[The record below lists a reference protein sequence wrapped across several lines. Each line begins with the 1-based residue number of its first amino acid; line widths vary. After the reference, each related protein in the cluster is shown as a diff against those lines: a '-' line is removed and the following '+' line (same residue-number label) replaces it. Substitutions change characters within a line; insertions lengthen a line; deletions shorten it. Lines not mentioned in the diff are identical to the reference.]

1 MTDATPS
8 FEQLLKNLDQAMFAD
23 RHRLRR
29 QLHDLRK
36 KAGDAPIDAE
46 RLAQWLER
54 FQASVAKVEA
64 RRRSVPVMRYDDSL
78 PIAAKRDEI
87 KAALEKHQVLV
98 IAGETGSGK
107 TTQLPKICLEIGR
120 GVHGLIG
127 HTQPRRLAAR
137 SVATRVAEEIGTPL
151 GELVGYQVRF
161 EDQSKDS
168 SLIKLMTDGILLAE
182 TQHDRFLEKYDTIIV
197 DEAHERSLNIDF
209 LLGYLKTLLPRRP
222 DLKVIITSA
231 TIDLER
237 FSQHFN
243 GAPIVEVS
251 GRTYPV
257 ETWYRPL
264 SAEVDEDGNRVEDDL
279 TVDQGILAALDE
291 IDAHEKSIGK
301 RPGDVLVFLPGE
313 REIRDAAEVL
323 RKANLKFTEVL
334 PLYARLTPAEQQK
347 IFQPRPG
354 RKIVLATNVA
364 ETSLTVPGIRYVID
378 SGTARISRYSYRAK
392 VQRLPIEAVSQASAN
407 QRKGRCGRVEPGIC
421 IRLYSEEDFL
431 GRPEFTDPEILRT
444 NLAAVILQML
454 HLRLGQI
461 EDFPFIEPPDGKAIS
476 DGFNLLQELSAVNR
490 ENQLTPLGRQLAR
503 LPIDPRL
510 GRMLLEAA
518 KLGSMAEVLIVASAL
533 SVQDVRERPADRQQQ
548 ADQAHAQWK
557 DPDSDFAALINLWR
571 GFEEQRQAL
580 GSNALRTWCRKNF
593 LNYLRLREWRD
604 AHRQLTLIVRELKL
618 DAQLRAERERKGA
631 EATARGQDRSH
642 KGTDTPR
649 GSGLDREE
657 GGTGAKD
664 RGQDRSNKGTD
675 TPRGSG
681 LDHDEG
687 SAGAKDRGQDRS
699 NKGTS
704 ARGSGLDREER
715 NAAAEDRGQDHSHK
729 GANTRRGSG
738 LDREEGPAGGKD
750 RGQDHSHKGTDTLCG
765 SGLDREE
772 GSAETKA
779 DTGQKDRAH
788 AEGPVR
794 TTDKRVNA
802 KLVQQAEASEAA
814 VRAKSY
820 AAVHKAILSGLL
832 SQVGHKTEEGDFL
845 GARQRRFWVHPS
857 SVIGRKKPNW
867 IMAAELVET
876 TKLFARMVA
885 KIEPDWIEPLAKHL
899 IKTNHFEPHWEK
911 KRGQVVAFEQV
922 TLYGMIVVARRPVHF
937 GPIDPPAAREL
948 FIREGLVRGEIHS
961 RAKALTANRELL
973 ELFDELEAK
982 ARRRDIIADEDTLFA
997 YYDARL
1003 PQDIYQTASFETWYK
1018 RESAKNPQLLV
1029 MRDEDVLARDASEVT
1044 AAQYP
1049 DHLRIGELQLPL
1061 EYHFEPN
1068 HPRDGVTLRVPA
1080 PLLPQLRAER
1090 LAWLVPGLIEAKA
1103 VALVRN
1109 LPKAI
1114 RKNFVPVPDF
1124 VKAALSKI
1132 TFGEGALPDA
1142 LGRELLRMTGA
1153 RVPDEAWAE
1162 AALGLESH
1170 LKMNIEVVDARGKFL
1185 GEGRDLAELTA
1196 RFSEASQAAL
1206 APPQQK
1212 AEQKPVEAKG
1222 FAQVAEKAQAK
1233 MAGLSMTVYPA
1244 LVEENAVVKEGRFPT
1259 QAEADYQHRRAL
1271 QRLLLQQLAEPA
1283 KYLRNK
1289 LPGLTEL
1296 ALLYR
1301 DMGKVDALVE
1311 DILLAS
1317 LDSCILDGEA
1327 QLPRDGAALASLAE
1341 RKRGDWATH
1350 AERLARLTL
1359 DILKLWHGL
1368 QKRFKGKIDLAQAV
1382 ALNDI
1387 KAQLGNLIYPGF
1399 VRETPTEWLKE
1410 YPRYL
1415 KTIEQRFEK
1424 IGAQLQR
1431 DRVWSGELA
1440 GYWEQYQARLNK
1452 HQQEGK
1458 RDPELALY
1466 RWMLEEYRVS
1476 LWAQQ
1481 LGTKMAVSDKR
1492 LNKQWSQVEA

>member
-1 MTDATPS
+1 
-8 FEQLLKNLDQAMFAD
+8 
-23 RHRLRR
+23 
-29 QLHDLRK
+29 
-36 KAGDAPIDAE
+36 
-46 RLAQWLER
+46 
-54 FQASVAKVEA
+54 
-64 RRRSVPVMRYDDSL
+64 
-78 PIAAKRDEI
+78 
-87 KAALEKHQVLV
+87 
-98 IAGETGSGK
+98 
-107 TTQLPKICLEIGR
+107 
-120 GVHGLIG
+120 
-127 HTQPRRLAAR
+127 
-137 SVATRVAEEIGTPL
+137 
-151 GELVGYQVRF
+151 
-161 EDQSKDS
+161 
-168 SLIKLMTDGILLAE
+168 
-182 TQHDRFLEKYDTIIV
+182 
-197 DEAHERSLNIDF
+197 
-209 LLGYLKTLLPRRP
+209 
-222 DLKVIITSA
+222 
-231 TIDLER
+231 
-237 FSQHFN
+237 
-243 GAPIVEVS
+243 
-251 GRTYPV
+251 
-257 ETWYRPL
+257 
-264 SAEVDEDGNRVEDDL
+264 
-279 TVDQGILAALDE
+279 
-291 IDAHEKSIGK
+291 
-301 RPGDVLVFLPGE
+301 
-313 REIRDAAEVL
+313 
-323 RKANLKFTEVL
+323 
-334 PLYARLTPAEQQK
+334 
-347 IFQPRPG
+347 
-354 RKIVLATNVA
+354 
-364 ETSLTVPGIRYVID
+364 
-378 SGTARISRYSYRAK
+378 
-392 VQRLPIEAVSQASAN
+392 
-407 QRKGRCGRVEPGIC
+407 RCGRVEPGIC

-431 GRPEFTDPEILRT
+431 GRPAFTDPEILRT

-454 HLRLGQI
+454 HLRLGDIQ
-461 EDFPFIEPPDGKAIS
+461 DFPFIEPPDGKAIS

-518 KLGSMAEVLIVASAL
+518 QQGSLAEVLIVASAL
-533 SVQDVRERPADRQQQ
+533 SVQDVRERPADRQQA

-580 GSNALRTWCRKNF
+580 GSNALRSWCRKNF

-618 DAQLRAERERKGA
+618 GAGRAV
-631 EATARGQDRSH
+631 D
-642 KGTDTPR
+642 
-649 GSGLDREE
+649 GSGHPPYAKGKTDAPADGHVAKHRRVED
-657 GGTGAKD
+657 GAASST
-664 RGQDRSNKGTD
+664 R
-675 TPRGSG
+675 P
-681 LDHDEG
+681 
-687 SAGAKDRGQDRS
+687 AGASAQPAPTKD
-699 NKGTS
+699 NK
-704 ARGSGLDREER
+704 
-715 NAAAEDRGQDHSHK
+715 
-729 GANTRRGSG
+729 
-738 LDREEGPAGGKD
+738 
-750 RGQDHSHKGTDTLCG
+750 
-765 SGLDREE
+765 
-772 GSAETKA
+772 
-779 DTGQKDRAH
+779 
-788 AEGPVR
+788 
-794 TTDKRVNA
+794 VNA
-802 KLVQQAEASEAA
+802 IVRQQAEASEAA
-814 VRAKSY
+814 QKAKGY
-820 AAVHKAILSGLL
+820 AAVHKAILAGLL
-832 SQVGHKTEEGDFL
+832 SQIGNKTEEGDFL

-867 IMAAELVET
+867 LMAAELVET

-885 KIEPDWIEPLAKHL
+885 KIEPEWIEPLAGHL
-899 IKTNHFEPHWEK
+899 VKKNHFEPHWEK
-911 KRGQVVAFEQV
+911 KRGQVVAYEQV
-922 TLYGMIVVARRPVHF
+922 TLYGLIVVGRRPVHY

-948 FIREGLVRGEIHS
+948 FIREGLVRGEINS
-961 RAKALTANRELL
+961 RARALTANRELL
-973 ELFDELEAK
+973 ERMDELEAK
-982 ARRRDIIADEDTLFA
+982 ARRRDILADEETLFG
-997 YYDARL
+997 YYDARV
-1003 PQDIYQTASFETWYK
+1003 PADIYQTASFENWYK
-1018 RESAKNPQLLV
+1018 RESQKDPQLLI
-1029 MRDEDVLARDASEVT
+1029 MREEDVLAREAREVT

-1080 PLLPQLRAER
+1080 PLLPQLRRER
-1090 LAWLVPGLIEAKA
+1090 LDWLVPGLIEAKA
-1103 VALVRN
+1103 VALVRG

-1124 VKAALSKI
+1124 VGAALAKI
-1132 TFGEGALPDA
+1132 SFGEGALPEA
-1142 LGRELLRMTGA
+1142 LGRELTRMTGA

-1162 AALGLESH
+1162 AAAGLENH

-1196 RFSEASQAAL
+1196 RFAEASQAAL

-1244 LVEENAVVKEGRFPT
+1244 LVEEAGVVKEARFPT
-1259 QAEADYQHRRAL
+1259 QAEADWQHRRAL

-1296 ALLYR
+1296 GLLYR

-1341 RKRGDWATH
+1341 KRRGDWAAH

-1359 DILKLWHGL
+1359 EILKHWHGL

-1387 KAQLGNLIYPGF
+1387 KAQLANLVYPRF
-1399 VRETPTEWLKE
+1399 VRETPAEWLKE

-1415 KTIEQRFEK
+1415 KAIEQRFEK

-1440 GYWEQYQARLNK
+1440 GYWEQYQARLHK

-1481 LGTKMAVSDKR
+1481 LGTKMPVSDKR
-1492 LNKQWSQVEA
+1492 LNKQWAQTQP

>member
-1 MTDATPS
+1 MTDATPA
-8 FEQLLKNLDQAMFAD
+8 FDTLHKNLDQAFSAD

-29 QLHDLRK
+29 QLHELK
-36 KAGDAPIDAE
+36 KKPDEA

-54 FQASVAKVEA
+54 FQASAAKVEA
-64 RRRSVPVMRYDDSL
+64 RRQSVPAMRYDDAL

-87 KAALEKHQVLV
+87 KAALAKHQVLV

-120 GVHGLIG
+120 GVNGLIG

-161 EDQSKDS
+161 EDQSTDS
-168 SLIKLMTDGILLAE
+168 TLIKLMTDGILLAE

-209 LLGYLKTLLPRRP
+209 LLGFLKTLLPRRP

-237 FSQHFN
+237 FSKHFS
-243 GAPIVEVS
+243 GAGLPDAPIIEVS

-264 SAEVDEDGNRVEDDL
+264 AAETDEDGNRVEDDL
-279 TVDQGILAALDE
+279 TVDQGILAALHE
-291 IDAHEKSIGK
+291 IEVHEKSVGK

-313 REIRDAAEVL
+313 REIRDAAEML
-323 RKANLKFTEVL
+323 RKANLRFTEVL
-334 PLYARLTPAEQQK
+334 PLYARLSPAEQQR
-347 IFQPRPG
+347 IFRPASG

-431 GRPEFTDPEILRT
+431 SRPEFTDPEILRT

-454 HLRLGQI
+454 HLRLGDIQ
-461 EDFPFIEPPDGKAIS
+461 DFPFIEPPDGKAIS

-490 ENQLTPLGRQLAR
+490 ENQLTALGRQLAR

-510 GRMLLEAA
+510 GRMLLEGAVQ
-518 KLGSMAEVLIVASAL
+518 GSLSEVLIVASAL
-533 SVQDVRERPADRQQQ
+533 SVQDVRERPSDRQQA

-571 GFEEQRQAL
+571 GFEEKRQEL
-580 GSNALRTWCRKNF
+580 GSGALRTWCRKNF

-604 AHRQLTLIVRELKL
+604 AHRQLLLITREL
-618 DAQLRAERERKGA
+618 QLGKGKA
-631 EATARGQDRSH
+631 D
-642 KGTDTPR
+642 
-649 GSGLDREE
+649 GSGHPPY
-657 GGTGAKD
+657 AK
-664 RGQDRSNKGTD
+664 S
-675 TPRGSG
+675 GSRRVE
-681 LDHDEG
+681 DG
-687 SAGAKDRGQDRS
+687 SASSTRPPKAASQPAPTKD
-699 NKGTS
+699 
-704 ARGSGLDREER
+704 
-715 NAAAEDRGQDHSHK
+715 
-729 GANTRRGSG
+729 
-738 LDREEGPAGGKD
+738 
-750 RGQDHSHKGTDTLCG
+750 
-765 SGLDREE
+765 
-772 GSAETKA
+772 TK
-779 DTGQKDRAH
+779 
-788 AEGPVR
+788 
-794 TTDKRVNA
+794 VNVI
-802 KLVQQAEASEAA
+802 LRQQAEASEAA
-814 VRAKSY
+814 QKAKGY
-820 AAVHKAILSGLL
+820 AAVHKAILAGLL
-832 SQVGHKTEEGDFL
+832 SQVGHKTEDGDFL
-845 GARQRRFWVHPS
+845 GARQRRFWVHPGS
-857 SVIGRKKPNW
+857 SIGRKKPNW
-867 IMAAELVET
+867 LMAAELVET

-885 KIEPDWIEPLAKHL
+885 KIEPDWIEPLAGHL
-899 IKTNHFEPHWEK
+899 IKKNHFEPHWEK
-911 KRGQVVAFEQV
+911 KRGQVVAYEQV
-922 TLYGMIVVARRPVHF
+922 TLYGLIVVGKRPVHY

-948 FIREGLVRGEIHS
+948 FIREGLVRGEITS
-961 RAKALTANRELL
+961 RARALSANRELL
-973 ELFDELEAK
+973 ERMDELEAK
-982 ARRRDIIADEDTLFA
+982 ARRRDILADEETLFG

-1003 PQDIYQTASFETWYK
+1003 PADIYQTASFENWYK
-1018 RESAKNPQLLV
+1018 RESAKDPQLLI
-1029 MRDEDVLARDASEVT
+1029 MREEDVLAREASEVT
-1044 AAQYP
+1044 AAHYP

-1080 PLLPQLRAER
+1080 PLLPQLRSER
-1090 LAWLVPGLIEAKA
+1090 LDWLVPGLLETKA

-1124 VKAALSKI
+1124 VGAALAKI
-1132 TFGEGALPDA
+1132 TFGEGSLPEA

-1153 RVPDEAWAE
+1153 RVPEEAWVE
-1162 AALGLESH
+1162 AAAGLDSH

-1185 GEGRDLAELTA
+1185 GEGRDLAEITA
-1196 RFSEASQAAL
+1196 RFAEASQAAL

-1244 LVEENAVVKEGRFPT
+1244 LVETAGAKEGGERGVVKEGRFPT

-1289 LPGLTEL
+1289 LPGITEL
-1296 ALLYR
+1296 GLLYR

-1317 LDSCILDGEA
+1317 LDSCILDGEPA
-1327 QLPRDGAALASLAE
+1327 LPRDGAALASLAE
-1341 RKRGDWATH
+1341 RKRGDWTAH
-1350 AERLARLTL
+1350 AERLARLVL
-1359 DILKLWHGL
+1359 EILKHWHGL

-1387 KAQLGNLIYPGF
+1387 KSQLSNLVYPGF
-1399 VRETPTEWLKE
+1399 VRETPAEWLKE

-1415 KTIEQRFEK
+1415 KAIEQRFEK

-1440 GYWEQYQARLNK
+1440 GYWEQYQARLKK
-1452 HQQEGK
+1452 HLQEGK
-1458 RDPELALY
+1458 RDAELAQY

-1481 LGTKMAVSDKR
+1481 LGTRMAVSDKR

>member
-1 MTDATPS
+1 MTDATPA
-8 FEQLLKNLDQAMFAD
+8 FDQLLKNLDQAMYAD

-36 KAGDAPIDAE
+36 KVGDAPLEDE

-54 FQASVAKVEA
+54 FHASAAKAEA
-64 RRRSVPVMRYDDSL
+64 RRQSVPTMRYDDSL
-78 PIAAKRDEI
+78 PIAAKREEI

-182 TQHDRFLEKYDTIIV
+182 TQHDRFLERYDTIIV

-237 FSQHFN
+237 FSEHFAGAGLP

-251 GRTYPV
+251 GRTFPV

-264 SAEVDEDGNRVEDDL
+264 AAESDEDGNRVEDDL
-279 TVDQGILAALDE
+279 TVDQGILASLDE
-291 IDAHEKSIGK
+291 IEAHEKSVGK

-347 IFQPRPG
+347 IFRPAAG

-461 EDFPFIEPPDGKAIS
+461 EDFPFIEPPDGRAIS

-510 GRMLLEAA
+510 GRMLLEAVQ
-518 KLGSMAEVLIVASAL
+518 LGSMAEVLIVASAL

-557 DPDSDFAALINLWR
+557 DPDSDFAALINIWR

-580 GSNALRTWCRKNF
+580 GSNPLRTWCRKNF

-618 DAQLRAERERKGA
+618 QEHKEPASRRSQLAGDHVSERE
-631 EATARGQDRSH
+631 DRQQA
-642 KGTDTPR
+642 
-649 GSGLDREE
+649 GSY
-657 GGTGAKD
+657 
-664 RGQDRSNKGTD
+664 N
-675 TPRGSG
+675 
-681 LDHDEG
+681 
-687 SAGAKDRGQDRS
+687 
-699 NKGTS
+699 
-704 ARGSGLDREER
+704 ER
-715 NAAAEDRGQDHSHK
+715 PEP
-729 GANTRRGSG
+729 
-738 LDREEGPAGGKD
+738 PA
-750 RGQDHSHKGTDTLCG
+750 L
-765 SGLDREE
+765 
-772 GSAETKA
+772 
-779 DTGQKDRAH
+779 
-788 AEGPVR
+788 
-794 TTDKRVNA
+794 TTDKKLNA
-802 KLVQQAEASEAA
+802 KLTQQTEASEAA
-814 VRAKSY
+814 QKAKSY

-948 FIREGLVRGEIHS
+948 FIREGLVRGEMHS

-997 YYDARL
+997 YYDARV
-1003 PQDIYQTASFETWYK
+1003 PQDIYQTASFESWYK
-1018 RESAKNPQLLV
+1018 RESAKDPQLLV

-1044 AAQYP
+1044 VAMYP

-1080 PLLPQLRAER
+1080 PLLPQLRSER
-1090 LAWLVPGLIEAKA
+1090 LDWLVPGLIEAKA

-1124 VKAALSKI
+1124 VKAALAKV
-1132 TFGEGALPDA
+1132 TFGEGALPEA

-1153 RVPDEAWAE
+1153 RVSDEAWSE
-1162 AALGLESH
+1162 AAAGLENH

-1196 RFSEASQAAL
+1196 RFNEASQAAL
-1206 APPQQK
+1206 APSQQK

-1244 LVEENAVVKEGRFPT
+1244 LVEEGGVVKEGRFPT

-1301 DMGKVDALVE
+1301 DMGKIDALVE

-1387 KAQLGNLIYPGF
+1387 KAQLGNLVYPGF
-1399 VRETPTEWLKE
+1399 VRETPGEWLKE

-1415 KTIEQRFEK
+1415 KAVEQRFEK

-1440 GYWEQYQARLNK
+1440 GYWEQYQARLKK

-1458 RDPELALY
+1458 RDPELVLY

-1492 LNKQWSQVEA
+1492 LNKQWSEVEA

>member
-1 MTDATPS
+1 MTDATPA
-8 FEQLLKNLDQAMFAD
+8 FEQLLKNLDQAMYAD

-36 KAGDAPIDAE
+36 KAGGAPIDE
-46 RLAQWLER
+46 VRLAQWLER

-64 RRRSVPVMRYDDSL
+64 RRQSVPVMRYDDSL

-161 EDQSKDS
+161 EDKSKDS

-182 TQHDRFLEKYDTIIV
+182 TQHDRFLERYDTIIV

-237 FSQHFN
+237 FSEHFSGAGLP

-264 SAEVDEDGNRVEDDL
+264 TAETDEDGNRVEDDL
-279 TVDQGILAALDE
+279 TVDQGVLAALDE
-291 IDAHEKSIGK
+291 IDAHERSIGK

-431 GRPEFTDPEILRT
+431 SRPEFTDPEILRT

-518 KLGSMAEVLIVASAL
+518 TLGSMAEVLIVASAL

-557 DPDSDFAALINLWR
+557 DADSDFAALINLWR

-604 AHRQLTLIVRELKL
+604 AHRQLMLIVRELQL
-618 DAQLRAERERKGA
+618 DSKARDPRAN
-631 EATARGQDRSH
+631 ARGQDRSH
-642 KGTDTPR
+642 KGTDTLRGSDSHR

-657 GGTGAKD
+657 GAASAKGEAD
-664 RGQDRSNKGTD
+664 GKSRGQD
-675 TPRGSG
+675 
-681 LDHDEG
+681 L
-687 SAGAKDRGQDRS
+687 
-699 NKGTS
+699 
-704 ARGSGLDREER
+704 
-715 NAAAEDRGQDHSHK
+715 SHQ
-729 GANTRRGSG
+729 S
-738 LDREEGPAGGKD
+738 
-750 RGQDHSHKGTDTLCG
+750 
-765 SGLDREE
+765 
-772 GSAETKA
+772 
-779 DTGQKDRAH
+779 AH
-788 AEGPVR
+788 AEGPVL
-794 TTDKRVNA
+794 TADKRVNA
-802 KLVQQAEASEAA
+802 KLAQQAEASEAA
-814 VRAKSY
+814 QKAKSY

-832 SQVGHKTEEGDFL
+832 SQIGHRTEEGDFL

-948 FIREGLVRGEIHS
+948 FIREGLVRGEMHS
-961 RAKALTANRELL
+961 RAKALKANRELL

-997 YYDARL
+997 YYDARV
-1003 PQDIYQTASFETWYK
+1003 PQDIYQTASFEAWYK
-1018 RESAKNPQLLV
+1018 RESQRNPQLLV

-1044 AAQYP
+1044 SAQYP

-1080 PLLPQLRAER
+1080 PLLPQLRPER
-1090 LAWLVPGLIEAKA
+1090 LDWLVPGLIEAKA

-1132 TFGEGALPDA
+1132 TFGDGALPEV

-1153 RVPDEAWAE
+1153 RVSDEAWAE
-1162 AALGLESH
+1162 AATGLESH

-1244 LVEENAVVKEGRFPT
+1244 LVEEAGMVKEGRFPT
-1259 QAEADYQHRRAL
+1259 LAEADYQHRRAL

-1283 KYLRNK
+1283 KYLRSK

-1317 LDSCILDGEA
+1317 LDSCILDGET

-1341 RKRGDWATH
+1341 RKRGDWAAH

-1387 KAQLGNLIYPGF
+1387 KAQLANLVYPGF
-1399 VRETPTEWLKE
+1399 VRETPGEWLKE

-1415 KTIEQRFEK
+1415 KAVEQRFEK

-1440 GYWEQYQARLNK
+1440 GYWEQYQARLKK

-1458 RDPELALY
+1458 RDPELMLY

>member
-1 MTDATPS
+1 MTDATPAS
-8 FEQLLKNLDQAMFAD
+8 EQLLKNLDQAMYAD

-36 KAGDAPIDAE
+36 KAGAAPIDEE

-54 FQASVAKVEA
+54 FQASAAKVEA
-64 RRRSVPVMRYDDSL
+64 RRQSVPVMRYDDSL

-182 TQHDRFLEKYDTIIV
+182 TQHDRFLERYDTIIV

-237 FSQHFN
+237 FSEHFN

-251 GRTYPV
+251 GRTFPV
-257 ETWYRPL
+257 DTWYRPL
-264 SAEVDEDGNRVEDDL
+264 AAETDEDGNRVEDDL

-291 IDAHEKSIGK
+291 IDAHERSIGK

-347 IFQPRPG
+347 IFRPAAG

-421 IRLYSEEDFL
+421 IRLYGEEDFL
-431 GRPEFTDPEILRT
+431 SRPEFTDPEILRT

-518 KLGSMAEVLIVASAL
+518 KMGSMAEVLIVASAL

-580 GSNALRTWCRKNF
+580 GSNPLRTWCRKNF

-618 DAQLRAERERKGA
+618 NDSAQNRGSQSADERVSQR
-631 EATARGQDRSH
+631 QDRQHAES
-642 KGTDTPR
+642 
-649 GSGLDREE
+649 
-657 GGTGAKD
+657 
-664 RGQDRSNKGTD
+664 
-675 TPRGSG
+675 
-681 LDHDEG
+681 
-687 SAGAKDRGQDRS
+687 
-699 NKGTS
+699 
-704 ARGSGLDREER
+704 R
-715 NAAAEDRGQDHSHK
+715 NAKSAQAADPDRMEDGEASS
-729 GANTRRGSG
+729 T
-738 LDREEGPAGGKD
+738 DRPALTKD
-750 RGQDHSHKGTDTLCG
+750 K
-765 SGLDREE
+765 
-772 GSAETKA
+772 K
-779 DTGQKDRAH
+779 
-788 AEGPVR
+788 
-794 TTDKRVNA
+794 VNV
-802 KLVQQAEASEAA
+802 KLAQQAEASEAA
-814 VRAKSY
+814 QKAKGY

-899 IKTNHFEPHWEK
+899 TKTNHFEPHWEK

-948 FIREGLVRGEIHS
+948 FIREGLVRGEMHS

-997 YYDARL
+997 YYDARV

-1018 RESAKNPQLLV
+1018 RESQKNPQLLV

-1049 DHLRIGELQLPL
+1049 DHLRIGELQLSL

-1080 PLLPQLRAER
+1080 PLLLQLRAER
-1090 LAWLVPGLIEAKA
+1090 LDWLVPGLIEAKA

-1132 TFGEGALPDA
+1132 TFADGALPDA

-1153 RVPDEAWAE
+1153 RVSDDAWAE
-1162 AALGLESH
+1162 AAVGLESH

-1196 RFSEASQAAL
+1196 RFNEASQAAL

-1244 LVEENAVVKEGRFPT
+1244 LVEEAGVVKEGRFPT
-1259 QAEADYQHRRAL
+1259 QAEADFQHRRAL

-1317 LDSCILDGEA
+1317 LDSCILDGETP
-1327 QLPRDGAALASLAE
+1327 LPRDGAALASLAE
-1341 RKRGDWATH
+1341 RKRGDWAAH

-1387 KAQLGNLIYPGF
+1387 KAQLANLVYPGF
-1399 VRETPTEWLKE
+1399 VRETPGEWLKE

-1415 KTIEQRFEK
+1415 KAVEQRFEK
-1424 IGAQLQR
+1424 IGSQLQR

-1440 GYWEQYQARLNK
+1440 GYWEQYQARLKK

-1458 RDPELALY
+1458 RDPELTAY

>member
-1 MTDATPS
+1 MTDATPAIDT
-8 FEQLLKNLDQAMFAD
+8 LLKNLDQALFAD

-29 QLHDLRK
+29 QLHELRK
-36 KAGDAPIDAE
+36 QPDEAK
-46 RLAQWLER
+46 LAQWLER

-64 RRRSVPVMRYDDSL
+64 RRQSVPRIRYDDSL

-182 TQHDRFLEKYDTIIV
+182 TQHDRFLERYDTIIV

-209 LLGYLKTLLPRRP
+209 LLGFLKTLLPRRP

-231 TIDLER
+231 TIDLQR
-237 FSQHFN
+237 FSEHFD

-264 SAEVDEDGNRVEDDL
+264 AAEIDEDGNRVEDDL

-291 IDAHEKSIGK
+291 IAAHEQSVGK

-323 RKANLKFTEVL
+323 RKAYLKFTEVL

-454 HLRLGQI
+454 HLRLGDIQ
-461 EDFPFIEPPDGKAIS
+461 DFPFIEPPDGKAIS

-518 KLGSMAEVLIVASAL
+518 QQGSLAEVLIVASAL
-533 SVQDVRERPADRQQQ
+533 SVQDVRERPADRQQA

-557 DPDSDFAALINLWR
+557 DPDSDFAALINIWR
-571 GFEEQRQAL
+571 GFEEKRQEL
-580 GSNALRTWCRKNF
+580 GSNPLRSWCRKNF

-604 AHRQLTLIVRELKL
+604 AHRQLTLIARELKL
-618 DAQLRAERERKGA
+618 
-631 EATARGQDRSH
+631 
-642 KGTDTPR
+642 
-649 GSGLDREE
+649 GSG
-657 GGTGAKD
+657 
-664 RGQDRSNKGTD
+664 RSVD
-675 TPRGSG
+675 GSG
-681 LDHDEG
+681 QPPRADKARRVEDGEA
-687 SAGAKDRGQDRS
+687 SSTRPAGASAQPVPTKD
-699 NKGTS
+699 
-704 ARGSGLDREER
+704 
-715 NAAAEDRGQDHSHK
+715 
-729 GANTRRGSG
+729 
-738 LDREEGPAGGKD
+738 
-750 RGQDHSHKGTDTLCG
+750 
-765 SGLDREE
+765 
-772 GSAETKA
+772 TK
-779 DTGQKDRAH
+779 
-788 AEGPVR
+788 
-794 TTDKRVNA
+794 VNVI
-802 KLVQQAEASEAA
+802 LRQQAEASEAA
-814 VRAKSY
+814 QKAKGY
-820 AAVHKAILSGLL
+820 AAVHKAILAGLL
-832 SQVGHKTEEGDFL
+832 SQIGNKTEEGDFL

-867 IMAAELVET
+867 LMAAELVET

-885 KIEPDWIEPLAKHL
+885 KIEPDWIEPLAGHL
-899 IKTNHFEPHWEK
+899 IKKNHFEPHWEK
-911 KRGQVVAFEQV
+911 KRGQVVAYEQV
-922 TLYGMIVVARRPVHF
+922 TLYGMIVVGRRPVHY

-948 FIREGLVRGEIHS
+948 FIREGLVRGEMHS
-961 RAKALTANRELL
+961 RARALSANRELL
-973 ELFDELEAK
+973 ERLDELEAK
-982 ARRRDIIADEDTLFA
+982 ARRRDILADEETLFD

-1003 PQDIYQTASFETWYK
+1003 PTDIYQTASFENWYK
-1018 RESAKNPQLLV
+1018 RESAKDSQLLI
-1029 MRDEDVLARDASEVT
+1029 MREEDVLAREASEVT

-1049 DHLRIGELQLPL
+1049 DYLRIGELQLPL

-1080 PLLPQLRAER
+1080 PLLPQLRSER
-1090 LAWLVPGLIEAKA
+1090 LDWLVPGLLQTKA

-1109 LPKAI
+1109 LPKAL

-1124 VKAALSKI
+1124 VGAALAKI
-1132 TFGEGALPDA
+1132 SFGEGSLPEA

-1153 RVPDEAWAE
+1153 RVSDEAWAE
-1162 AALGLESH
+1162 AAAGLENH

-1196 RFSEASQAAL
+1196 RFAEASQAAL

-1212 AEQKPVEAKG
+1212 AEQQPVEAKG
-1222 FAQVAEKAQAK
+1222 FAQIAEKAQAK

-1244 LVEENAVVKEGRFPT
+1244 LVEEGGVVKEGRFPT
-1259 QAEADYQHRRAL
+1259 QAEADWQHRRAL

-1283 KYLRNK
+1283 RYLRNK

-1296 ALLYR
+1296 GLLYR
-1301 DMGKVDALVE
+1301 DMGKVDGLVE

-1317 LDSCILDGEA
+1317 LGSCILDGEA

-1341 RKRGDWATH
+1341 RKRGDWAAH

-1359 DILKLWHGL
+1359 EILKHWHGL

-1387 KAQLGNLIYPGF
+1387 KAQLGNLVYPGF
-1399 VRETPTEWLKE
+1399 VRETPAEWLKE

-1415 KTIEQRFEK
+1415 KAIEQRFEK

-1440 GYWEQYQARLNK
+1440 GYWEQYQTRLKK
-1452 HQQEGK
+1452 HLQEGK
-1458 RDPELALY
+1458 RDAELALY

-1481 LGTKMAVSDKR
+1481 LGTRMAVSDKR
-1492 LNKQWSQVEA
+1492 LNKQWSQVEP

>member
-64 RRRSVPVMRYDDSL
+64 RRQSVPVMRYDDSL

-87 KAALEKHQVLV
+87 KAALDKHQVLV

-237 FSQHFN
+237 FSEHFS

-510 GRMLLEAA
+510 GRMLLEAS
-518 KLGSMAEVLIVASAL
+518 KLGSLAEVLIVASAL

-571 GFEEQRQAL
+571 GFEEQRQVL

-618 DAQLRAERERKGA
+618 GAQLRAERERKGA
-631 EATARGQDRSH
+631 EATARAQVRSHKDTPARGSGLDREEGGTGATARGQDRSH
-642 KGTDTPR
+642 KGTPARARD
-649 GSGLDREE
+649 LDREE

-664 RGQDRSNKGTD
+664 RGQDRSHND
-675 TPRGSG
+675 TP
-681 LDHDEG
+681 
-687 SAGAKDRGQDRS
+687 
-699 NKGTS
+699 
-704 ARGSGLDREER
+704 ARGSGLDREGG
-715 NAAAEDRGQDHSHK
+715 NAGAEDRGQDHS
-729 GANTRRGSG
+729 N
-738 LDREEGPAGGKD
+738 
-750 RGQDHSHKGTDTLCG
+750 KGTDTRRG

-779 DTGQKDRAH
+779 DTQEKDRAH

-885 KIEPDWIEPLAKHL
+885 KIEPDWIEPLARHL

-948 FIREGLVRGEIHS
+948 FIREGLVRGEMHS

-1090 LAWLVPGLIEAKA
+1090 LDWLVPGLIEAKA

-1153 RVPDEAWAE
+1153 RVSDEAWAE
-1162 AALGLESH
+1162 AAVGLESH

-1196 RFSEASQAAL
+1196 HFSEASQAAL

-1283 KYLRNK
+1283 KYLRYK

-1301 DMGKVDALVE
+1301 DMGKIDALVE

-1341 RKRGDWATH
+1341 RKRGDWAPH

-1387 KAQLGNLIYPGF
+1387 KAQLGNLVYPGF

-1415 KTIEQRFEK
+1415 KAIEQRFEK

-1431 DRVWSGELA
+1431 DRVWSGELV
-1440 GYWEQYQARLNK
+1440 GYWEQYQTRLKK

-1458 RDPELALY
+1458 RDPELTLY

-1492 LNKQWSQVEA
+1492 LNKQWGQVEA

>member
-1 MTDATPS
+1 MTDATPA
-8 FEQLLKNLDQAMFAD
+8 FDQLLKNLDQAMYAD

-36 KAGDAPIDAE
+36 KAGDAPIEEA
-46 RLAQWLER
+46 RLAQWLDR
-54 FQASVAKVEA
+54 FQASAAKVEA
-64 RRRSVPVMRYDDSL
+64 RRQSVPAMRYDDSL

-107 TTQLPKICLEIGR
+107 TTQLPKICLEMGR

-182 TQHDRFLEKYDTIIV
+182 TQHDRFLERYDTIIV

-237 FSQHFN
+237 FSEHFN

-251 GRTYPV
+251 GRTFPV

-264 SAEVDEDGNRVEDDL
+264 AAETDEDGNRVEDDL
-279 TVDQGILAALDE
+279 TIDQGILVALDE
-291 IDAHEKSIGK
+291 IEAHEKSVGQ

-313 REIRDAAEVL
+313 REIRDAAEML
-323 RKANLKFTEVL
+323 RKANLRFTEVL

-347 IFQPRPG
+347 IFRPAAG

-461 EDFPFIEPPDGKAIS
+461 EDFPFIEPPDGRAIS

-518 KLGSMAEVLIVASAL
+518 QLGSIAEVLIVASAL

-580 GSNALRTWCRKNF
+580 GSNPLRTWCRKNF

-618 DAQLRAERERKGA
+618 NDNAQNRHNQPAADRMPERKGRQQA
-631 EATARGQDRSH
+631 A
-642 KGTDTPR
+642 
-649 GSGLDREE
+649 
-657 GGTGAKD
+657 
-664 RGQDRSNKGTD
+664 SNK
-675 TPRGSG
+675 
-681 LDHDEG
+681 EG
-687 SAGAKDRGQDRS
+687 DAASAADNDADASSDGIALTKD
-699 NKGTS
+699 K
-704 ARGSGLDREER
+704 
-715 NAAAEDRGQDHSHK
+715 K
-729 GANTRRGSG
+729 
-738 LDREEGPAGGKD
+738 
-750 RGQDHSHKGTDTLCG
+750 
-765 SGLDREE
+765 
-772 GSAETKA
+772 
-779 DTGQKDRAH
+779 
-788 AEGPVR
+788 
-794 TTDKRVNA
+794 VNV
-802 KLVQQAEASEAA
+802 KLAQQAEASEAA
-814 VRAKSY
+814 QKAKSY
-820 AAVHKAILSGLL
+820 AAVHKAILAGLL
-832 SQVGHKTEEGDFL
+832 SQVGHKTEDGDFL

-937 GPIDPPAAREL
+937 GPVDPVASREL
-948 FIREGLVRGEIHS
+948 FIREGLVRGEMHS
-961 RAKALTANRELL
+961 RAKALSANRELL

-997 YYDARL
+997 YYDARV
-1003 PQDIYQTASFETWYK
+1003 PQDIYQTASFENWYK
-1018 RESAKNPQLLV
+1018 RESAKDPQLLV
-1029 MRDEDVLARDASEVT
+1029 MRDEDVLARDASEIT
-1044 AAQYP
+1044 SAMYP
-1049 DHLRIGELQLPL
+1049 DHLRIGELQLSL

-1080 PLLPQLRAER
+1080 PLLPQLRSER
-1090 LAWLVPGLIEAKA
+1090 LDWLVPGLIEAKA

-1132 TFGEGALPDA
+1132 TFAEGALPEA

-1153 RVPDEAWAE
+1153 RVSDEAWAE
-1162 AALGLESH
+1162 AAAGLESH

-1196 RFSEASQAAL
+1196 RFNEASQAAL

-1244 LVEENAVVKEGRFPT
+1244 LVEEGGVVKEGRFPT

-1301 DMGKVDALVE
+1301 DMGKIDALVE

-1317 LDSCILDGEA
+1317 LDSCILADEP

-1341 RKRGDWATH
+1341 RKRGDWASH

-1359 DILKLWHGL
+1359 EILKHWHGL

-1387 KAQLGNLIYPGF
+1387 KAQLANLVYPGF
-1399 VRETPTEWLKE
+1399 VRETPSEWLKE

-1415 KTIEQRFEK
+1415 KAVEQRFEK

-1440 GYWEQYQARLNK
+1440 GYWEQFQARLKK

-1458 RDPELALY
+1458 RDPELTLY

-1476 LWAQQ
+1476 LFAQQ

-1492 LNKQWSQVEA
+1492 LNKQWSQVEG

>member
-664 RGQDRSNKGTD
+664 RGQDRSNKGT
-675 TPRGSG
+675 
-681 LDHDEG
+681 
-687 SAGAKDRGQDRS
+687 
-699 NKGTS
+699 S

-738 LDREEGPAGGKD
+738 LDREVGN
-750 RGQDHSHKGTDTLCG
+750 
-765 SGLDREE
+765 
-772 GSAETKA
+772 AETKA

-948 FIREGLVRGEIHS
+948 FIREGLVRGEMHS

-1415 KTIEQRFEK
+1415 KAIEQRFEK